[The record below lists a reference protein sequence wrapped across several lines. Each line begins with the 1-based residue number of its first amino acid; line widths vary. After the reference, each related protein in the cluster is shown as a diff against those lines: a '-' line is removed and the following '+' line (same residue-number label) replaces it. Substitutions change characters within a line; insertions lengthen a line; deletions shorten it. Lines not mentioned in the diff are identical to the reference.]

1 MRIYVYDERKKIRS
15 QILNTSNLKCQG
27 HVQVEMLNRQL
38 KCKSGTQK
46 KGEAEVWVLIGV

>member
-1 MRIYVYDERKKIRS
+1 MRIYVYDERKKIS